1 MPCDRLLNAQLSV
14 ESMRKRLLL
23 LLSLGWI
30 FNYAHRMAIPP
41 LIPMIK
47 AELGINNAEAG
58 LLMTALLLPY
68 ALVQVPAGY
77 LGDRLGRKRLLVMSI
92 IGYSLSSALILF
104 ARGYWQLLV
113 VRALYGLF
121 SGFYYAPATALISDV
136 YRERKGSALGVFM
149 VGPPVGTGIAPL
161 IVVPIA
167 LSLQWRYAF
176 VVLSV
181 LSLAVGL
188 ALIFAVRGE
197 VSKPAGASFSIPQH
211 AFLLSIAN
219 FVVLAAFFGLLT
231 FLVSFLVNSGLTMG
245 EASAL
250 FSLLSVIGIAGSLL
264 GGGLYD
270 RIERKSISV
279 VFGLN
284 ALLTFLLSLTA
295 SPWVVVPL
303 GLTFYSVGAIVTAYT
318 SEKASPENLGPV
330 MGFVNMVGFFGATV
344 GPYLLGLLI
353 DHLGYE
359 QAFLAVPAMYLL
371 AWGLI
376 RLEEIEEGRKE
387 KSDGGI
393 SRT

>member
-1 MPCDRLLNAQLSV
+1 MRRKLLA
-14 ESMRKRLLL
+14 

-47 AELGINNAEAG
+47 EELGISNSEAG

-77 LGDRLGRKRLLVMSI
+77 LGDKLGRKRLLVMSI
-92 IGYSLSSALILF
+92 IGYSLSSALVVF
-104 ARGYWQLLV
+104 ARHYWELLA
-113 VRALYGLF
+113 VRALYGVF
-121 SGFYYAPATALISDV
+121 SGFYYAPATALISEV

-149 VGPPVGTGIAPL
+149 VGPPVGSGMAPL

-167 LSLQWRYAF
+167 LSLQWRYSFA
-176 VVLSV
+176 VLSAMSMV
-181 LSLAVGL
+181 VGVALA
-188 ALIFAVRGE
+188 FAVRGE
-197 VSKPAGASFSIPQH
+197 VSRPSHASFSIPRNV
-211 AFLLSIAN
+211 FLLSTAN
-219 FVVLAAFFGLLT
+219 FIVLAAFFGLLT
-231 FLVSFLVNSGLTMG
+231 FLVSFLVSSGLSLKI
-245 EASAL
+245 ASAL

-270 RIERKSISV
+270 RLGRGSISL

-284 ALLTFLLSLTA
+284 ALLTFLLAITA
-295 SPWVVVPL
+295 SPWIVIPL

-318 SEKASPENLGPV
+318 SEKATSENLGSV

-344 GPYLLGLLI
+344 GPYLIGLLI
-353 DHLGYE
+353 DRFDYRP
-359 QAFLAVPAMYLL
+359 AFLSIPVMYLL
-371 AWGLI
+371 AWVI
-376 RLEEIEEGRKE
+376 IKLEETLEGRKE
-387 KSDGGI
+387 EAEI

>member
-1 MPCDRLLNAQLSV
+1 
-14 ESMRKRLLL
+14 MRKRLLA

-41 LIPMIK
+41 LIPMIR

-92 IGYSLSSALILF
+92 IGYSLSSALIVF
-104 ARGYWQLLV
+104 ARQYWEFLA

-121 SGFYYAPATALISDV
+121 SGFYYAPATALIIEV
-136 YRERKGSALGVFM
+136 YRERKGPALGVFM
-149 VGPPVGTGIAPL
+149 IGPPVGTGIAPL

-176 VVLSV
+176 AVLSAM
-181 LSLAVGL
+181 SLLVGL
-188 ALIFAVRGE
+188 ALIFTVRGE
-197 VSKPAGASFSIPQH
+197 VSKPQRASFSIPGNV
-211 AFLLSIAN
+211 FLLSAAN

-231 FLVSFLVNSGLTMG
+231 FLVSFLVDSGVSI
-245 EASAL
+245 ESASAL
-250 FSLLSVIGIAGSLL
+250 FSLLSAIGVAGSLV

-270 RIERKSISV
+270 RIGKGSIPA

-284 ALLTFLLSLTA
+284 AVLTFILAITA
-295 SPWVVVPL
+295 SPWVVIPL

-318 SEKASPENLGPV
+318 SEKATPENLGSV

-353 DHLGYE
+353 DRFGYE
-359 QAFLAVPAMYLL
+359 RAFLAVPAMYLL
-371 AWGLI
+371 AWILI
-376 RLEEIEEGRKE
+376 KLEDLAEGRKE
-387 KSDGGI
+387 KEGI